1 MKNTEKL
8 YKAIK
13 LKSEKNKGKKGFTL
27 VELTVAIAIIAILA
41 AIAIPV
47 VSATLKSGI
56 ISKAKTNA
64 STLEYA
70 FKEADAAVAGADNT
84 KYANASTNTIKISEV
99 ISVNNLAEVL
109 EPENLSGTMYYPVVC
124 RGKVYYACDS
134 NNDGDIDSS
143 DKDIEGN
150 NLPDTAVLL
159 YNKNTNSLIDGN
171 ITTLKLSSR

>member
-1 MKNTEKL
+1 MKNAEKQN
-8 YKAIK
+8 KAVNF
-13 LKSEKNKGKKGFTL
+13 KSEKINGKKGFTL

-47 VSATLKSGI
+47 VSATLKSSI

-64 STLEYA
+64 SSLEYA
-70 FKEADAAVAGADNT
+70 LKEADAAVAGADNT
-84 KYANASTNTIKISEV
+84 KYANASTNTIKISDV
-99 ISVNNLAEVL
+99 ISANNLAEVL

-124 RGKVYYACDS
+124 CGKVYYACDS
-134 NNDGDIDSS
+134 NDDGDIDSS

-171 ITTLKLSSR
+171 ITKLKLSSR

>member
-1 MKNTEKL
+1 MKNAEKL

-27 VELTVAIAIIAILA
+27 IELVVTIAILA
-41 AIAIPV
+41 ILSAIAIPV
-47 VSATLKSGI
+47 VSTTLKSTI

-70 FKEADAAVAGADNT
+70 FKEADAAIAASDNT
-84 KYANASTNTIKISEV
+84 KYVNASTNTIQISEV

-124 RGKVYYACDS
+124 RSKVYYACDS
-134 NNDGDIDSS
+134 NDDGVINSF
-143 DKDIEGN
+143 DKDIEGK

-159 YNKNTNSLIDGN
+159 YDKNTNSLIDGN

>member
-1 MKNTEKL
+1 MKNAEKL
-8 YKAIK
+8 YKAIN
-13 LKSEKNKGKKGFTL
+13 LKAEKINGKKGFTL

-47 VSATLKSGI
+47 VSSTLKSTI

-64 STLEYA
+64 SSLEYA
-70 FKEADAAVAGADNT
+70 LKEADAAVAASDNT
-84 KYANASTNTIKISEV
+84 KYANASTNTIQISEV
-99 ISVNNLAEVL
+99 ISANNLAEVL

-134 NNDGDIDSS
+134 NDDGDIDSS

>member
-1 MKNTEKL
+1 MKNAEKQN
-8 YKAIK
+8 KAVNF
-13 LKSEKNKGKKGFTL
+13 KSEKINGKKGFTL

-47 VSATLKSGI
+47 VSATLKSSI

-64 STLEYA
+64 SSLEYA
-70 FKEADAAVAGADNT
+70 LKEADAAVAGADNT
-84 KYANASTNTIKISEV
+84 KYANASTNTIKISDV
-99 ISVNNLAEVL
+99 ISANNLAEVL

-134 NNDGDIDSS
+134 NDDGDIDSS

-171 ITTLKLSSR
+171 ITKLKLSSR

>member
-1 MKNTEKL
+1 MKNAEKL
-8 YKAIK
+8 YKVINFKA
-13 LKSEKNKGKKGFTL
+13 EKINGKKGFTL
-27 VELTVAIAIIAILA
+27 VELTVAIAIIASLA
-41 AIAIPV
+41 AVAIPV
-47 VSATLKSGI
+47 VSATLKSSI

-84 KYANASTNTIKISEV
+84 KYANASTNTIQISEV
-99 ISVNNLAEVL
+99 ISANNLAEVL

-150 NLPDTAVLL
+150 NLHVLTA
-159 YNKNTNSLIDGN
+159 G
-171 ITTLKLSSR
+171 

>member
-1 MKNTEKL
+1 MKNAEKV
-8 YKAIK
+8 YKVIN
-13 LKSEKNKGKKGFTL
+13 LKSEKINGKKGFTL
-27 VELTVAIAIIAILA
+27 IELVVTIAIIAILA

-47 VSATLKSGI
+47 VSATLKSTI

-70 FKEADAAVAGADNT
+70 LKEADAAVAASDNT
-84 KYANASTNTIKISEV
+84 KYVNASTNTIQISEV
-99 ISVNNLAEVL
+99 ISANNLAEVL

-134 NNDGDIDSS
+134 NGDSIINSY

-150 NLPDTAVLL
+150 NLPGKAVLL
-159 YNKNTNSLIDGN
+159 YNKDTNNLIDGN

>member
-1 MKNTEKL
+1 MKNAEKL

-13 LKSEKNKGKKGFTL
+13 LKSEKSKCKKGFTL
-27 VELTVAIAIIAILA
+27 IELVVTIAILA
-41 AIAIPV
+41 ILSAIAIPV
-47 VSATLKSGI
+47 VSATIKSTI

-64 STLEYA
+64 NTLEYA
-70 FKEADAAVAGADNT
+70 LKEADAAVAGADNT

-99 ISVNNLAEVL
+99 ISANNLAEVL
-109 EPENLSGTMYYPVVC
+109 EPENLSGNMYYPVVC

-134 NNDGDIDSS
+134 NGDGVINSS
-143 DKDIEGN
+143 DNDIEGN

-159 YNKNTNSLIDGN
+159 YNKDTNSLIDGN

>member
-1 MKNTEKL
+1 MKNAEKQN
-8 YKAIK
+8 KAVNF
-13 LKSEKNKGKKGFTL
+13 KSEKINGKKGFTL
-27 VELTVAIAIIAILA
+27 IELVVTIAILATLA

-47 VSATLKSGI
+47 VSATLKSTI
-56 ISKAKTNA
+56 INKAKTNA
-64 STLEYA
+64 RTLEYA
-70 FKEADAAVAGADNT
+70 FKEADAAVAASDNT
-84 KYANASTNTIKISEV
+84 KYVNASTNTIQISEV
-99 ISVNNLAEVL
+99 ISANKLAEVL

-134 NNDGDIDSS
+134 NGDSIINSY

-159 YNKNTNSLIDGN
+159 YNKNTNRLIDGN

>member
-47 VSATLKSGI
+47 VSSTLKSTI
-56 ISKAKTNA
+56 INKAKTNA
-64 STLEYA
+64 RTLEYA
-70 FKEADAAVAGADNT
+70 FKEADAAVAASDNT
-84 KYANASTNTIKISEV
+84 KYVNASTNTIQISEV
-99 ISVNNLAEVL
+99 ISANNLAEAL

-124 RGKVYYACDS
+124 RSKVYYACDS
-134 NNDGDIDSS
+134 NGDDVINSF

-150 NLPDTAVLL
+150 NLSDKAVLL